1 VTVVVTEA
9 PRRWEAR
16 RGGEVVG
23 TLVAWVRPDGRCF
36 LFVSDCAPEAYGSLL
51 DAALGEL
58 DRDVYLEGEATDE
71 LTERGFVVHR
81 REHLYVLPTDVPQ
94 PVSLPDGFAVVSA
107 ADADVDRLR
116 ELDEELRQDVPG
128 TAGWRNEPGAFARET
143 FQDPEFDAATY
154 LVAVEG
160 GTGAYAGL
168 VRVWIRGDGRA
179 PRLGS
184 IGVRSAHRKRGLARA
199 LMTRVLGVLHERGT
213 PEVVTEADETN
224 AASNALM
231 ASFGARRIGGTVEL
245 LRAARP

>member
-1 VTVVVTEA
+1 V
-9 PRRWEAR
+9 
-16 RGGEVVG
+16 
-23 TLVAWVRPDGRCF
+23 
-36 LFVSDCAPEAYGSLL
+36 YGSLL

-81 REHLYVLPTDVPQ
+81 REHLYALPTDVPR
-94 PVSLPDGFAVVSA
+94 PVPLPGGFAVLSA

-116 ELDEELRQDVPG
+116 KLDDELRQDVPG

-154 LVAVEG
+154 LVAVEA

-168 VRVWIRGDGRA
+168 VRVWIRRDGRA

-184 IGVRSAHRKRGLARA
+184 IGIRAAYRKRGLARA
-199 LMTRVLGVLHERGT
+199 LMAQVFGVLRERGV

-224 AASNALM
+224 IASNALM
-231 ASFGARRIGGTVEL
+231 ASFGAHRTGGAVEL